1 MKDEQIL
8 QSLQFWFVITYPEV
22 SHDISTVKP
31 KLLQHFHRSIEKI
44 CGSAILNH
52 ITRVQVLKPK
62 KSQLH
67 YCGEYINWFRD
78 YILLHCLYWLTGAY
92 IGHTFHITHRF
103 LMNSFFFFLRTNFF
117 RRKRRQVCGFLC
129 SQICS
134 HRITL
139 ISPWSCKIE
148 IPPIMHST
156 HSNLLLHPKASSPL
170 TPWAYLH
177 STPSCSFT
185 QPGLLG
191 IWQHT
196 LWLKHIHDSA
206 QLVCDQ
212 IKSSPAELPV
222 PLYAKC

>member
-103 LMNSFFFFLRTNFF
+103 LMNSFFFSLELTFF
-117 RRKRRQVCGFLC
+117 AEREDKCVV
-129 SQICS
+129 SYVPKYA
-134 HRITL
+134 L
-139 ISPWSCKIE
+139 IV
-148 IPPIMHST
+148 
-156 HSNLLLHPKASSPL
+156 LLWFPHGAAKLNS
-170 TPWAYLH
+170 
-177 STPSCSFT
+177 
-185 QPGLLG
+185 
-191 IWQHT
+191 
-196 LWLKHIHDSA
+196 
-206 QLVCDQ
+206 
-212 IKSSPAELPV
+212 LP
-222 PLYAKC
+222 